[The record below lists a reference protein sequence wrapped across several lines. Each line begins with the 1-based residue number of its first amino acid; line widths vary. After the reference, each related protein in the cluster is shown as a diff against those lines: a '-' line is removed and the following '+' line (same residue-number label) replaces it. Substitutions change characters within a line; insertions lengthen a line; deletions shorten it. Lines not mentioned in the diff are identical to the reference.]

1 MSPGTVFPD
10 SQSIL
15 VDEGV
20 GSPTFVT
27 LTNVTPS
34 GQTGANVISPG
45 VLTLTKKAMSSGL
58 KKNSAV
64 LSFES
69 DVRETNSITIPEP
82 VTLSL
87 MGISLLALSI
97 RFLSR

>member
-1 MSPGTVFPD
+1 MSPGTPFPD

-34 GQTGANVISPG
+34 GQTGDNVISPG

-64 LSFES
+64 LLFES